1 MPDRKANA
9 IWEGTLK
16 EGKGTMKMASQS
28 YEGPYTWHSRFE
40 EAAGTNPEELIA
52 AAHAGCFSMAF
63 SGKLTDNGFPPTKI
77 ETTANVHMEK
87 TDAGNTITRI
97 DLMTQASVPNIDDA
111 KFQELAQ
118 LAKKTCPISRALGAV
133 NEITLDAKLV

>member
-1 MPDRKANA
+1 MPDRKASA
-9 IWEGTLK
+9 VWQGTLK
-16 EGKGTMKMASQS
+16 EGNGTMKMTSGA
-28 YEGPYTWHSRFE
+28 YEGPYSFASRFE
-40 EAAGTNPEELIA
+40 EGTGTNPEELIA
-52 AAHAGCFSMAF
+52 AAHAGCFSMAL
-63 SGKLTDNGFPPTKI
+63 SGQLSNNGFTPDSI

-97 DLMTQASVPNIDDA
+97 DLVTQAKVPGIDDA

-118 LAKKTCPISRALGAV
+118 NAKKGCPISRALGAV